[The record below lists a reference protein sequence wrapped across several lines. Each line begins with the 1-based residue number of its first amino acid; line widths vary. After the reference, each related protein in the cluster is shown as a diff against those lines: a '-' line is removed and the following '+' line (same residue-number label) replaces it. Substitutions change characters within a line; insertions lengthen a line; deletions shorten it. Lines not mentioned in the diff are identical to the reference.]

1 MSDEKSKQLTAL
13 KRLTSEEDSDAALIA
28 DLYNDA
34 ITEVLDYTNRD
45 KMQDGMYVYAK
56 KIAKVAFNQLD
67 VEGETARTEGGVV
80 QNFEVGIPASIRSKL
95 NRYRIAK
102 VRSLY

>member
-1 MSDEKSKQLTAL
+1 MSNEKNKQLDAL
-13 KRLTSEEDSDAALIA
+13 KRLTGAEDNDAALIA
-28 DLYNDA
+28 DLYDDA

-45 KMQDGMYVYAK
+45 KMLDSMYVYAK
-56 KIAKVAFNQLD
+56 KIAKIAFNQLD

-80 QNFEVGIPASIRSKL
+80 QNFELGIPASIRSKL

>member
-1 MSDEKSKQLTAL
+1 MSDEKNKQLDAL
-13 KRLTSEEDSDAALIA
+13 KRLTGAEDNDSALIA
-28 DLYNDA
+28 DLYDDA

-45 KMQDGMYVYAK
+45 KMLDSMYVYAK
-56 KIAKVAFNQLD
+56 KIAKIAFNQLD

-80 QNFEVGIPASIRSKL
+80 QNFELGIPASIRSKL

>member
-1 MSDEKSKQLTAL
+1 MSNEKSKQLDAL
-13 KRLTSEEDSDAALIA
+13 KRLTGAEDNDSALIA
-28 DLYNDA
+28 DLYDDA

-45 KMQDGMYVYAK
+45 KMLDSMYVYAK
-56 KIAKVAFNQLD
+56 KIAKIAFNQLD

-80 QNFEVGIPASIRSKL
+80 QNFELGIPASIRSKL

>member
-1 MSDEKSKQLTAL
+1 MSDEKGKQLDAL
-13 KRLTSEEDSDAALIA
+13 KRLTSVEDDDSALIA
-28 DLYNDA
+28 DLYDDA

-45 KMQDGMYVYAK
+45 KMLDNMYVYAK
-56 KIAKVAFNQLD
+56 KIAKIAFNQLD

>member
-1 MSDEKSKQLTAL
+1 MSNEKSKQLDAL
-13 KRLTSEEDSDAALIA
+13 KRLTGAENNDSALIA
-28 DLYNDA
+28 DLYDDA
-34 ITEVLDYTNRD
+34 ITEILDYTNRD
-45 KMQDGMYVYAK
+45 KMLDSMYVYAK
-56 KIAKVAFNQLD
+56 KIAKIAFNQLD

-80 QNFEVGIPASIRSKL
+80 QNFELGIPASIRSKL

>member
-1 MSDEKSKQLTAL
+1 M
-13 KRLTSEEDSDAALIA
+13 KRLTGAENNDSALIA
-28 DLYNDA
+28 DLYDDA
-34 ITEVLDYTNRD
+34 ITEILDYTNRD
-45 KMQDGMYVYAK
+45 KMLDSMYVYAK
-56 KIAKVAFNQLD
+56 KIAKIAFNQLD

-80 QNFEVGIPASIRSKL
+80 QNFELGIPASIRSKL